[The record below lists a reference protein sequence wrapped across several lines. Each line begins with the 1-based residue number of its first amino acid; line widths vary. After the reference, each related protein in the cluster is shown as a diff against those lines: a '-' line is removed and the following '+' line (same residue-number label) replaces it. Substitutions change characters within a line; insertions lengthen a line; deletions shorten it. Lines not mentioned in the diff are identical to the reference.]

1 MITLRFAPLLL
12 VLAACQPSTSQPETG
27 SQLAAAEQTVLA
39 RHDTLMAQMDQLY
52 ELRQQLAKAP
62 PAADTV
68 AVGQARRALVGAE
81 NGMMDW
87 MHRYRRPADTVA
99 DARRLAYYARQQE
112 RIDSVGRLF
121 ESSQAAAR
129 QLLGTAPAAAAP
141 SSSVIQ

>member
-1 MITLRFAPLLL
+1 MQTLRFVPLLL
-12 VLAACQPSTSQPETG
+12 LLAACQPSSSQPET
-27 SQLAAAEQTVLA
+27 SQQVAGAEKNVIA
-39 RHDTLMAQMDQLY
+39 DHDSLMAQMDRLY
-52 ELRQQLAKAP
+52 ELRQQLAKL
-62 PAADTV
+62 PATDTV
-68 AVGQARRALVGAE
+68 ALGQARRAIVGAE

-129 QLLGTAPAAAAP
+129 QLLGASPTATVP
-141 SSSVIQ
+141 SSSVTQ